1 MAMKASRIFSTQ
13 STPSTPST
21 MTFEKMQGDKRYKA
35 VSEVPENVLENMF
48 SNVVYSPGF
57 SIKGESIEGRPAYL
71 DFQATTP
78 QDPRVLDAMMPF
90 MVSQY
95 GNPHSRTHTFGWET
109 EAAVET
115 AREEVAR
122 MIGCTAKEIIFT
134 SGATESNN
142 MAIKG
147 VARFYKGK
155 KNHIIT
161 TQTEHK
167 CVLDSCRVLEAE
179 GFDVS
184 YLPVLP
190 NGLVDMQLLKDTI
203 RPDTCVISVMGVN
216 NEIGVIQP
224 LKAIGEVRFKL
235 LTPIVESFLSLL
247 FQRHYFYVS
256 LSVPAYSH

>member
-1 MAMKASRIFSTQ
+1 MRCSQAVKSAITRFNGYRPAARLGRSFSTNAP
-13 STPSTPST
+13 PSTT
-21 MTFEKMQGDKRYKA
+21 TFEKMQGDKRYQA
-35 VSEVPENVLENMF
+35 VSEVPDTVLDNMF

-95 GNPHSRTHTFGWET
+95 GNPHSRTHSFGWET
-109 EAAVET
+109 EAAVEE
-115 AREEVAR
+115 AREQVAK

-142 MAIKG
+142 MAVKG

-155 KNHIIT
+155 KNHVIT

-167 CVLDSCRVLEAE
+167 CVLDSCRALEGE
-179 GFDVS
+179 GFEVT

-190 NGLVDMQLLKDTI
+190 NGLVDLQLLKDSI
-203 RPDTCVISVMGVN
+203 RPDTCLISVMGVN

-224 LKAIGEVRFKL
+224 LKEIGDVRLDNFG
-235 LTPIVESFLSLL
+235 
-247 FQRHYFYVS
+247 
-256 LSVPAYSH
+256 YSHQ

>member
-1 MAMKASRIFSTQ
+1 MKSALFRVKGLRSSAGNVRKSFSTQ
-13 STPSTPST
+13 APPSTT
-21 MTFEKMQGDKRYKA
+21 TFEKMQGDKRY
-35 VSEVPENVLENMF
+35 EVKSKVPDSVLDNMN
-48 SNVVYSPGF
+48 SDVIYSPGF
-57 SIKGESIEGRPAYL
+57 SIKGESIDGRPAYL

-109 EAAVET
+109 EQAVET
-115 AREEVAR
+115 AREEVAA

-142 MAIKG
+142 MAVKG

-155 KNHIIT
+155 KNHVIT

-167 CVLDSCRVLEAE
+167 CVLDSCRALEGE

-184 YLPVLP
+184 YLPVLQ
-190 NGLVDMQLLKDTI
+190 NGLVDLQLLKDTI
-203 RPDTCVISVMGVN
+203 RPDTCLISIMGVN

-224 LKAIGEVRFKL
+224 LKEIGD
-235 LTPIVESFLSLL
+235 
-247 FQRHYFYVS
+247 VS
-256 LSVPAYSH
+256 Y